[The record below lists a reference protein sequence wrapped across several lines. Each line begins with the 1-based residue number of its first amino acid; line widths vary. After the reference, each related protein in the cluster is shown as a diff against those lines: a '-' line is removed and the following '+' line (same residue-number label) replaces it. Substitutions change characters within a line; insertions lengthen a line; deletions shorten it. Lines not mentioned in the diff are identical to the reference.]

1 MPFSEK
7 NSVVFS
13 LKPEALLQSVTWP
26 SGPAPSLLCP
36 AKPDPDDIGTATIHA
51 HDPDFCIHVHTN
63 SISLRC
69 TATTEP
75 VQLGCTVPRTVAVGS
90 KEISRLRRLQLTLK
104 PERWQLA
111 LESESG
117 SDLWLRL
124 SVKVP
129 VGA

>member
-13 LKPEALLQSVTWP
+13 LKPEALLQSVTLP
-26 SGPAPSLLCP
+26 SGSAPSLLCL

-51 HDPDFCIHVHTN
+51 HDSDFCIHLHTN
-63 SISLRC
+63 SISLRG

-75 VQLGCTVPRTVAVGS
+75 VQLGCTVPRTVGS
-90 KEISRLRRLQLTLK
+90 KEISLLRRLQLTMK
-104 PERWQLA
+104 PERWQPV

-117 SDLWLRL
+117 GDLWLRL